1 MLSGYQVNKVDF
13 LNLVRSQVTLYDYE
27 TQYWKSFS
35 EANQAL
41 ARLAAAVGGEVSD
54 E

>member
-13 LNLVRSQVTLYDYE
+13 LNLVQAQITLYNYE
-27 TQYWKSFS
+27 TRYWKSFS

-41 ARLAAAVGGEVSD
+41 ARLGAAVSEEVVH

>member
-1 MLSGYQVNKVDF
+1 MLAGYQVNKVDF
-13 LNLVRSQVTLYDYE
+13 LNLVSAQITLYNYE
-27 TQYWKSFS
+27 TRYWQVLS

-41 ARLAAAVGGEVSD
+41 ARLIAAVGEETVY